1 MLDQPRDSEEF
12 ELRLPCAADP
22 AACANED
29 GGEVEL
35 LEGVFC
41 VNGIGGTVVAR
52 ARGGGGAV
60 APGDV
65 LVAINGA
72 PVEDLWLEEIADLM
86 LAGGGGGGGGG
97 GARAGKGGGWD
108 GRA

>member
-41 VNGIGGTVVAR
+41 VNGR
-52 ARGGGGAV
+52 
-60 APGDV
+60 
-65 LVAINGA
+65 
-72 PVEDLWLEEIADLM
+72 
-86 LAGGGGGGGGG
+86 
-97 GARAGKGGGWD
+97 
-108 GRA
+108 